1 MKKESVHQQT
11 LHELVQWLKTIGLV
25 SLIALCIF
33 VIIWLIPRPYHTRG
47 FNTITDLQRYG
58 STIDEFI
65 KMDNNN
71 FNFPSYESYYQENFG
86 PCLART
92 LRDKLNWPLYTL
104 HLRQAPYFSASFFK
118 TLLDDVT
125 NYRKARGW
133 QGDFIQKIEVKE
145 SSKLVIFGPVQG
157 AYHGLVRYFEKLK
170 ELKIIDENL
179 MVQRPDY
186 YLIFLG
192 NVVNRSP
199 YTLEIFSILLEL
211 LKKNPEN
218 VIYLKGSQEYKENW
232 KIHTL
237 ERELI
242 YRAKNLSSSLI
253 PLQDEIDEF
262 FNTLPITLYCT
273 IPFIKDTKLNYFKC
287 AAFIDDDRYFELID
301 APRYATFL
309 KQKSSERLTT
319 FDINHGS
326 NNDPE
331 AANIVSRAMVRD
343 IKKRD
348 SYEEMDGLRSLPP
361 TKGIPTWSVLST
373 SAEPYRVGL
382 KFFHDAFV
390 IITPAHQLDN
400 WGITLYNRDMRNKDD
415 NSFKSRAYSFFG
427 STLEQQ

>member
-11 LHELVQWLKTIGLV
+11 LHELVQWLKMLGFA
-25 SLIALCIF
+25 SLIAGGIF
-33 VIIWLIPRPYHTRG
+33 VIMWLIPRPYHTRG

-65 KMDNNN
+65 KMENNN
-71 FNFPSYESYYQENFG
+71 FNFPSYELYYQENFG
-86 PCLART
+86 PSIART

-104 HLRQAPYFSASFFK
+104 HLRKAPYFSASFFK

-125 NYRKARGW
+125 TYRKMRGW
-133 QGDFIQKIEVKE
+133 QGDFIQKIAVKE
-145 SSKLVIFGPVQG
+145 TSKLVIFGPVQG

-170 ELKIIDENL
+170 ELGIIDENL
-179 MVQRPDY
+179 VVQRPDY

-237 ERELI
+237 GSELT
-242 YRAKNLSSSLI
+242 YRAKNLSPSLI
-253 PLQDEIDEF
+253 PLQSEIDEF

-273 IPFIKDTKLNYFKC
+273 MPLIKDTKLNYFKC
-287 AAFIDDDRYFELID
+287 AAFIDDDRYFQLID
-301 APRYATFL
+301 APHYATFL
-309 KQKSSERLTT
+309 KQKSHERLTT

-326 NNDPE
+326 DNDPE
-331 AANIVSRAMVRD
+331 AANIVSRAIVRD

-348 SYEEMDGLRSLPP
+348 SYEEMEGLRSLPP
-361 TKGIPTWSVLST
+361 TKGIPTWCILST
-373 SAEPYRVGL
+373 SAEPYRAGL
-382 KFFHDAFV
+382 KFFHDAFTV
-390 IITPAHQLDN
+390 ITPAKQLN
-400 WGITLYNRDMRNKDD
+400 AWEITLYNRDIRNKDD
-415 NSFKSRAYSFFG
+415 RSFKHRTYSFFG
-427 STLEQQ
+427 NTLDKR